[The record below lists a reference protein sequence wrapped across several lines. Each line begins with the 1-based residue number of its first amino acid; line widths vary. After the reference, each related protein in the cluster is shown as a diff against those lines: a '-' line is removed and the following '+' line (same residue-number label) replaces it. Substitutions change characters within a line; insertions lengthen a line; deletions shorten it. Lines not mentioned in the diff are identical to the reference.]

1 MNPRLRLALPLA
13 LWAST
18 ASLSPPGHASAPQRQ
33 GSSSRPFAIVA
44 TRYRFEPARVEVNE
58 GDLVAIE
65 LRSADIAHSLTIEAY
80 RIAKRVGPGQSVSFE
95 FRAERPGT
103 FPFVCDLKAE
113 DGCRKMRGE
122 LIVRARP

>member
-18 ASLSPPGHASAPQRQ
+18 ASLSPHASAPQRQ

-44 TRYRFEPARVEVNE
+44 SRYRFEPARVEVNE

-103 FPFVCDLKAE
+103 FPFLCDLKAE

-122 LIVRARP
+122 LVVRARP

>member
-1 MNPRLRLALPLA
+1 MSPRLRLALPLA

>member
-1 MNPRLRLALPLA
+1 MNPRLCLALPLA
-13 LWAST
+13 LWASIV
-18 ASLSPPGHASAPQRQ
+18 SLSPPGHASAPQRQ

-44 TRYRFEPARVEVNE
+44 TRYRFEPARIEVNE

-103 FPFVCDLKAE
+103 FPFLCDLKAE

>member
-1 MNPRLRLALPLA
+1 MSPRLRLALPLA

-80 RIAKRVGPGQSVSFE
+80 RIAKRVGPGQSVVFE
-95 FRAERPGT
+95 FRAERSGT

-122 LIVRARP
+122 LVVRARP

>member
-1 MNPRLRLALPLA
+1 M
-13 LWAST
+13 
-18 ASLSPPGHASAPQRQ
+18 
-33 GSSSRPFAIVA
+33 
-44 TRYRFEPARVEVNE
+44 
-58 GDLVAIE
+58 AIE

-103 FPFVCDLKAE
+103 FPFLCDLKAE

>member
-103 FPFVCDLKAE
+103 FPFLCDLKAE

>member
-1 MNPRLRLALPLA
+1 MNPCLRLALPLA
-13 LWAST
+13 IWASLV
-18 ASLSPPGHASAPQRQ
+18 SLPPAGHASAPQRQ

-44 TRYRFEPARVEVNE
+44 SRYRFEPARIEVNE

-65 LRSADIAHSLTIEAY
+65 LKSADIAHSFTIEAY

-95 FRAERPGT
+95 FRAEQPGT

-122 LIVRARP
+122 LVVRARP